1 MLIDELKEIARQNGI
16 VGAGGAGFPAY
27 AKMTDAADTVIL
39 NCAECE
45 PLLQLHKQL
54 LAMHAEEIIRM
65 LDEVRETLG
74 AKEAVVGIKSEHKH
88 TIHILEEVLRDY
100 PKVRICALNAAY
112 PMGDE
117 VILIYEATGRV
128 IKPGGLP
135 IDEHVVVYNT
145 ETMYNLY
152 RAVHLKMPVTDKLIS
167 IVGEVEHPLTISVPL
182 GITVKDAVSLAGRI
196 TTANPAYLIG
206 GPMMGRLGTENTIIT
221 KTTNAI
227 IILPENHKVI
237 MRMNKNLEI
246 ERKRAA
252 SSCCQCRTCTEMCP
266 RHALGHPIE
275 PHRIMRAVANHDTED
290 LSVYTNTAYCSSCGL
305 CENYACPQGLSPR
318 SVIAEFKNGLRA
330 AGIRTEKREPG
341 KVAADREWKKAPVSR
356 LKARLGLSAYDVPA
370 PLTDKEVSVKR
381 VRILTSQHIGAP
393 ARPVVQVND
402 AVKKGQKLAE
412 AAEGLSVAIHSSI
425 DGVVEQVSDKEII
438 IHAGK

>member
-1 MLIDELKEIARQNGI
+1 MLIDELKEISRQNGI

-54 LAMHAEEIIRM
+54 LAGHAEEIIRM

-100 PKVRICALNAAY
+100 PKVRICALKAAY

-356 LKARLGLSAYDVPA
+356 VKARLRMSAYDVPA
-370 PLTDKEVSVKR
+370 PFTEEEVSVKR

-393 ARPVVQVND
+393 ASPVVQVND
-402 AVKKGQKLAE
+402 TVKKGQKLAE

-425 DGVVEQVSDKEII
+425 DGVVEQVSEKEII
-438 IHAGK
+438 IHAGM

>member
-27 AKMTDAADTVIL
+27 AIMTDAADTVIL

-152 RAVHLKMPVTDKLIS
+152 RAVYLKMPVTDKLIS

-318 SVIAEFKNGLRA
+318 SVIAEFKNGLRT

-402 AVKKGQKLAE
+402 TVKKGQKLAE

-438 IHAGK
+438 IYAGK